1 MYAVNIRGPV
11 LLYVESSKG
20 RHFGGY
26 SSVMFPKYDEDYS
39 LEYRNLE
46 AFIFSLDHNEILPL
60 KP

>member
-46 AFIFSLDHNEILPL
+46 AFIFSLDHN
-60 KP
+60 